1 MDGVWEVDIRYFKK
15 PGSKRST
22 GVGFVIPDRDV
33 EQNSNSA
40 VMAFDMVF
48 RRLRTKLLSEER
60 KRKGANNDS
69 ILQ

>member
-1 MDGVWEVDIRYFKK
+1 MGGIWEVEIRYFKK

-22 GVGFVIPDRDV
+22 GVGFLIPDRDV

-48 RRLRTKLLSEER
+48 RRIRTKLLSKER
-60 KRKGANNDS
+60 KNEGKDG
-69 ILQ
+69 ILH